1 MNERIEELWD
11 KAAEDTM
18 DNSWQSQTKFME
30 RFAELIV
37 LECTKAVMDGTKEG
51 DHYAQRIEEHFD
63 NGPGGILHFGVEESR
78 REQIDK
84 AMQAAFKD
92 GVNLSGKET
101 P

>member
-1 MNERIEELWD
+1 MNDRIRELLEQAGVTYAVMP
-11 KAAEDTM
+11 KDTIYE
-18 DNSWQSQTKFME
+18 K
-30 RFAELIV
+30 FAELIV
-37 LECTKAVMDGTKEG
+37 RECSKISEDDITDGDACCTNTA
-51 DHYAQRIEEHFD
+51 YRIARQ
-63 NGPGGILHFGVEESR
+63 IKRHFGVEESR